1 MKFRYGN
8 DHALL
13 VNGKNFMQEWI
24 SIVLIT
30 DPLIPLHGNLKLISN
45 TSVDAQVIPTYIYS
59 KVMGEYHAL

>member
-24 SIVLIT
+24 GLVFIT
-30 DPLIPLHGNLKLISN
+30 DPLIPLHGNIKLISN
-45 TSVDAQVIPTYIYS
+45 TAVDAQVIHIYIYIA
-59 KVMGEYHAL
+59 K